1 MYSSF
6 TMNANSQTFLT
17 QPAHTEIQ
25 YFDEIDSPKLENNPD
40 NETIRQF
47 QNATI
52 VLKEKVPS
60 LDGFSFY
67 SINSQNVIEKVS
79 PSYKLSHELNNF
91 IENHYES
98 YNCEEVFQTT
108 PIEMFEFKSKYGI
121 IYFREIKT
129 HIQDDECWNTIIVA
143 HESIVNKMI
152 KKDYPLTNYEDGTWI
167 HGLNPNFFEEENM
180 RAKRSISTY
189 GKIEHIPQ
197 VSRFDFYTKKFSN
210 SSQYIVVHISHIIPN
225 EKPYRGTVN
234 NVHLHVEPINGLDD
248 DEEIFW
254 FVDYTNKTICQFE
267 DGASII
273 DLENI
278 EIV

>member
-1 MYSSF
+1 
-6 TMNANSQTFLT
+6 MNANSQKFLT
-17 QPAHTEIQ
+17 LSTQPEHKETP
-25 YFDEIDSPKLENNPD
+25 YFDDIDSPKFENNLD
-40 NETIRQF
+40 NETIREF

-60 LDGFSFY
+60 LDGFRFY
-67 SINSQNVIEKVS
+67 SVNSQNVIEKVC

-98 YNCEEVFQTT
+98 YNCEEILQPI
-108 PIEMFEFKSKYGI
+108 PIEMFEFKRKNGI
-121 IYFREIKT
+121 IYFREIET
-129 HIQDDECWNTIIVA
+129 LIQDDECWNTIIVA
-143 HESIVNKMI
+143 HESIVNKMV
-152 KKDYPLTNYEDGTWI
+152 KKEYPLTNYGDGTWI
-167 HGLNPNFFEEENM
+167 HGINPNFFEEEHM
-180 RAKRSISTY
+180 RVKRSISTY

-197 VSRFDFYTKKFSN
+197 VSRFDFYTKKFST
-210 SSQYIVVHISHIIPN
+210 STQYIVVDISHIIPN

-267 DGASII
+267 DGANII
-273 DLENI
+273 DLESI